1 MPEISGTITRS
12 GAVALAGVT
21 IELFRGGATLATTT
35 PAADGTYAFTGLAD
49 DAYVVQPTLIGYRFS
64 PSSTVIDSLQFDRK
78 TVSFRGEN
86 ITISGQVL
94 ALPKFEPVAGAAV
107 VITGKLLGGKATD
120 QQVADSRGRYA
131 FDSVKAGESYKLIAS
146 ADGYITSTPLDIP
159 NLDGSRVA
167 DLMVG
172 KTPSDLKL
180 FDVMIGVFGLLGGSA
195 AALLYK
201 WLMDRCGQA
210 AVEQDSETEL
220 ESLVENTRIEAAD
233 VAELA
238 GDPNELPAAVG
249 QNVGELSEES
259 MDELTA
265 AVGRQADTAE
275 VAEQVANLKGLA
287 NDPQAFTAA
296 LNDIDPELYG
306 DVVRACV
313 SDTETFGENFGKSLQ
328 GFLQESG
335 ALAEDSIP
343 EAVGSGIDA
352 TSSFDTM
359 LEAATDLAETGEGF
373 VIDTTTEA
381 FAETI
386 GAEAAPELA
395 DLLVVLLDLLLAAA
409 A

>member
-1 MPEISGTITRS
+1 
-12 GAVALAGVT
+12 
-21 IELFRGGATLATTT
+21 
-35 PAADGTYAFTGLAD
+35 
-49 DAYVVQPTLIGYRFS
+49 
-64 PSSTVIDSLQFDRK
+64 
-78 TVSFRGEN
+78 
-86 ITISGQVL
+86 
-94 ALPKFEPVAGAAV
+94 
-107 VITGKLLGGKATD
+107 
-120 QQVADSRGRYA
+120 
-131 FDSVKAGESYKLIAS
+131 
-146 ADGYITSTPLDIP
+146 
-159 NLDGSRVA
+159 
-167 DLMVG
+167 
-172 KTPSDLKL
+172 
-180 FDVMIGVFGLLGGSA
+180 MIGVFGLLGGSA

-220 ESLVENTRIEAAD
+220 ESLVENTGIEADD

-238 GDPNELPAAVG
+238 GGPNELPAAVR
-249 QNVGELSEES
+249 QKVGELSEES
-259 MDELTA
+259 MDELIA
-265 AVGRQADTAE
+265 AVRRQADTAE

-335 ALAEDSIP
+335 ALDEDSIP

-359 LEAATDLAETGEGF
+359 LEAATGLAETGEGF